1 MTLNLISISIQYIM
15 NCSTAKG
22 SISNAK
28 EQCISPALEEGGGLQ
43 PIGEWGYG
51 PFREQNVLEIFKN
64 MTFRIEL
71 NNDLQSTGRSIT

>member
-28 EQCISPALEEGGGLQ
+28 EQCISPALEEGGGVYSQL
-43 PIGEWGYG
+43 GSGGVALSENRMY
-51 PFREQNVLEIFKN
+51 
-64 MTFRIEL
+64 
-71 NNDLQSTGRSIT
+71 

>member
-28 EQCISPALEEGGGLQ
+28 EQCISPALEEGGGSTAN
-43 PIGEWGYG
+43 WGVG
-51 PFREQNVLEIFKN
+51 VWSFQ
-64 MTFRIEL
+64 RIECTR
-71 NNDLQSTGRSIT
+71 NI